1 MSGTGQKEQEQMD
14 IQDKTKKTGTESIKN
29 RTYVRV
35 KDGQRPVKKEPVERR
50 HSRKKL

>member
-29 RTYVRV
+29 RTYEIGINDRS
-35 KDGQRPVKKEPVERR
+35 KKNQ
-50 HSRKKL
+50 